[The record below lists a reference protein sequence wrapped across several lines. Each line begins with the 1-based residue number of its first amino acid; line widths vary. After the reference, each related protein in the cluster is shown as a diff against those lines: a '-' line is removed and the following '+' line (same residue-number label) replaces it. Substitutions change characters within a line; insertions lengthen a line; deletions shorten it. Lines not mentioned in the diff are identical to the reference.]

1 MTSATSMNRRR
12 LIGAI
17 AAMPAAAGVRAASA
31 PKSETIDVRALG
43 AFGDGKRPDLRQV
56 REALRRAGEAIGGAT
71 IFFPPGEYYL
81 GTADDAVLLGAQ
93 DLRDVRIVGNKATL
107 TCRSASG
114 TSTMLELAGCRNVTV
129 EGLSFRDH
137 GLNRNVNWLGA
148 AAVRLANFQRAG
160 CEGIEI
166 RDCTFDSVLAA
177 VVCRRSDDNIR
188 VRTRNIKLTN
198 LSVRRSYYGFS
209 FQDNGDNV
217 VGRGLRCDDVKRSY
231 FPFGVSNHDIEL
243 DTVNNA
249 TGFTDVLIKC
259 YHADTTRIKA
269 AVRCRGK
276 RSGDAIVA
284 LDHQHE
290 QGRGTIRDIDL
301 KLDVDD
307 VDCRLDTVVLIRSFD
322 PRASYERKTGNRWD
336 EIAIDGEVRICDK
349 TKLLDI
355 ATVGAAP
362 GTLRIGKTLA
372 RNPRLPRDFPG
383 FRVVGV

>member
-1 MTSATSMNRRR
+1 MSRVLSTNRRR
-12 LIGAI
+12 LVGAL
-17 AAMPAAAGVRAASA
+17 AALPAVGARAASS
-31 PKSETIDVRALG
+31 PKTETIDVKALG

-56 REALRRAGEAIGGAT
+56 REALRRAGESINGAT
-71 IFFPPGEYYL
+71 VFFPPGEYFL
-81 GTADDAVLLGAQ
+81 GTADDAVLLSAE
-93 DLRDVRIVGNKATL
+93 DLRDVRIVGDKATL
-107 TCRSASG
+107 TCRSFSG
-114 TSTMLELAGCRNVTV
+114 QSTMLQLGGCRNVTV
-129 EGLSFRDH
+129 EGLTFRDH
-137 GLNRNVNWLGA
+137 GLKRDVNWLGA
-148 AAVRLANFQRAG
+148 AAIRLANLQRVG

-166 RDCTFDSVLAA
+166 RDCTFDSVLTA
-177 VVCRRSDDNIR
+177 VVCRRSEDNLR
-188 VRTRNIKLTN
+188 LRTRNIKLTN

-243 DTVNNA
+243 DTINNA

-259 YHADTTRIKA
+259 YHADTSRIKV

-290 QGRGTIRDIDL
+290 QGRGTIRDINL
-301 KLDVDD
+301 KLDIDD

-322 PRASYERKTGNRWD
+322 PRATYEKKTGNRWD

-355 ATVGAAP
+355 ATVGAVP
-362 GTLRIGKTLA
+362 GTLRIGKALS

-383 FRVVGV
+383 FKVVGV